1 MKKVVFFFS
10 FFVLGIVASAFAAEG
25 AEAVAP
31 LADSVK
37 QFVALAAGFGIA
49 LSAAFGALGQG
60 KAVAAALEGIARN
73 PNAAPK
79 MTTPL
84 ILGLAF
90 IETLSNFTALLG
102 FMLFGKL

>member
-1 MKKVVFFFS
+1 MKRVIYFVS
-10 FFVLGIVASAFAAEG
+10 FFVFGLITSVFAAET
-25 AEAVAP
+25 EAAP
-31 LADSVK
+31 LADGVK

-90 IETLSNFTALLG
+90 IETLSIFTVLLG

>member
-1 MKKVVFFFS
+1 MKRVVYFVG
-10 FFVLGIVASAFAAEG
+10 FFVLGFVTLTFAAEG
-25 AEAVAP
+25 GATAP
-31 LADSVK
+31 LGDSVK
-37 QFVALAAGFGIA
+37 QFIALAAGFGIA

-90 IETLSNFTALLG
+90 IETLSIFTVLLG